1 MIRLCST
8 ILRVAAAVAVV
19 SVMLG
24 CQERQLCYDHSHKA
38 SVSIEFDWSLAPEA
52 DPASMVVWFFPLD
65 GSHGHRFEL
74 TGDGMSSR
82 GSFDAV
88 VKVPEGS
95 YHMVCHNGST
105 EFNVERG
112 STIGDYQIETY
123 DVEVLSAMNRAESAP
138 RPGDTEMQAVRSQS
152 SRLYAHT
159 HDDIFTVVN
168 DPKACQ
174 KVVFT
179 PAEKTVVCDLRVTGV
194 QNMRPD
200 VEVSAIIAGVS
211 GAWHAGSQSP
221 ADIEVS
227 VPFAL
232 DHCGSDCLKGSVVLF
247 GLPGESHKIRIYT
260 SYKYYYDFDV
270 TDQVRRQIGNRKIEL
285 SLSGIK
291 LPDAPSSGMSPGV
304 SDWGD
309 ITEEVIPM

>member
-200 VEVSAIIAGVS
+200 VEVSAPARSRRPTSRCLCLLPSTIAAPTALRGRLCS
-211 GAWHAGSQSP
+211 SACRASP
-221 ADIEVS
+221 IKS
-227 VPFAL
+227 
-232 DHCGSDCLKGSVVLF
+232 
-247 GLPGESHKIRIYT
+247 ESIHPINTITT
-260 SYKYYYDFDV
+260 S
-270 TDQVRRQIGNRKIEL
+270 
-285 SLSGIK
+285 
-291 LPDAPSSGMSPGV
+291 MSPIRCAV
-304 SDWGD
+304 RSA
-309 ITEEVIPM
+309 TEKSNCHYPE